1 MLVAPSPGRRRI
13 VSTCIIRTNRIII
26 YSKKQALKLSKSSCR
41 LTGLFQTDTME
52 LEHEVDVA
60 VLQEALNEQGD
71 AESDTERAA
80 KATIE

>member
-1 MLVAPSPGRRRI
+1 
-13 VSTCIIRTNRIII
+13 
-26 YSKKQALKLSKSSCR
+26 
-41 LTGLFQTDTME
+41 ME